1 MSLFHRKRLKQ
12 HFLQTLD
19 DEYGKVC
26 GENNLKNGAL
36 EIDFSTTALPLFT
49 CALSYI
55 ISIQ

>member
-1 MSLFHRKRLKQ
+1 MSLFHRKRLKH

-36 EIDFSTTALPLFT
+36 EIDFSTTAVFT
-49 CALSYI
+49 VLCLI
-55 ISIQ
+55 